1 MKVGRL
7 FNVMSKLSLGV
18 LLKYK
23 HFFIKEL
30 IEKMKENYFF
40 KIFLLISNNNFKKK
54 SNIGYIQLNL

>member
-1 MKVGRL
+1 
-7 FNVMSKLSLGV
+7 MSKLSLGV